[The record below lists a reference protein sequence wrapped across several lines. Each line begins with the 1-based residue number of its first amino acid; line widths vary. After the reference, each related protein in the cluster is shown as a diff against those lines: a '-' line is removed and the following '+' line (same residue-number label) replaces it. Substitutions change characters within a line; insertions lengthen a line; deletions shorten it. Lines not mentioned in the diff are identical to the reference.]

1 MNRQQQG
8 STLVV
13 VLILLVAITI
23 IGTLAIRQS
32 MVSLNI
38 ATNSQA
44 QQLMI
49 QNSDAVA
56 FTVEDA
62 QNLTR
67 STLKNGMFGKIRT
80 PENIG
85 KELVFC
91 YRGSR
96 SKFFSS
102 SDSSLLSV
110 DGNTITRVG
119 VAGFCRSGGS
129 GTTNFYTSN
138 RRAVLTQ
145 VSAKVIA
152 AGDGNA
158 FGDAPRGTDTLI
170 TNMEDTVRI
179 KVFAVSLMPTLS
191 TASTDNIDACLQLV
205 SDTTD
210 ENLSL
215 TACLSELNVPYTMHV
230 TEYTVGQGFV

>member
-1 MNRQQQG
+1 MIRQQQG

-13 VLILLVAITI
+13 VLILLLAITI

-49 QNSDAVA
+49 QSSDSVA

-62 QNLTR
+62 QNLKR
-67 STLKNGMFGKIRT
+67 SLLANGMFGRVRT
-80 PENIG
+80 TENKG

-91 YRGSR
+91 YRGDR
-96 SKFFSS
+96 SQFFNTGT
-102 SDSSLLSV
+102 SSLLSV

-119 VAGFCRSGGS
+119 TAGFCHSGGN
-129 GTTNFYTSN
+129 TNFYTSS

-145 VSAKVIA
+145 VSVKVIA
-152 AGDGNA
+152 GAGGNA
-158 FGDAPRGTDTLI
+158 FGDAPRGTDTLVV
-170 TNMEDTVRI
+170 NMQDTDRV

-191 TASTDNIDACLQLV
+191 TASTDDIDDCLQLV

-210 ENLSL
+210 EDLSL
-215 TACLSELNVPYTMHV
+215 TSCLSDLNVPYTMHI

>member
-1 MNRQQQG
+1 MMIKQQHG
-8 STLVV
+8 STLIV
-13 VLILLVAITI
+13 VLILLLAITI

-62 QNLTR
+62 QNLVR
-67 STLKNGMFGKIRT
+67 STLKNGMFGKVRSV
-80 PENIG
+80 ENKG

-91 YRGSR
+91 YRGNR
-96 SKFFSS
+96 SQFFNAGA
-102 SDSSLLSV
+102 SSLVSV
-110 DGNTITRVG
+110 EGNTITRAG
-119 VAGFCRSGGS
+119 VAGFCHSGGN
-129 GTTNFYTSN
+129 TNFYTSS

-145 VSAKVIA
+145 VSVKVIPG
-152 AGDGNA
+152 AGGNA
-158 FGDAPRGTDTLI
+158 FGDVPRGTDTLI
-170 TNMEDTVRI
+170 TGMEDTDRV
-179 KVFAVSLMPTLS
+179 KVFAVSLMPALS
-191 TASTDNIDACLQLV
+191 MASTDDIDACLQLV

-210 ENLSL
+210 DDLSL
-215 TACLSELNVPYTMHV
+215 TACLSELNVPYTMHI